1 VSSGSFTNAQMQA
14 AAAAAGPAAQTGF
27 GAQIQAYQAAQ
38 RGSAVAPVQPATPG
52 QQAAAVA
59 SAAQIAWL
67 QKLGGSTLAAM
78 SIGAGAGAGGS
89 PPNSSVPTISQ
100 VSSYLSGL
108 LAAGSGGTTTP
119 AAPIKTAMSVQDAK
133 AQLSWLNS
141 QGSAANLSAFRVAP
155 GSVPPSSWPQISQI
169 KTYLQG
175 VIAAGGSGSSSG
187 STLSVAD
194 AQAQLAWLNS
204 QGSTVNLYANLFA
217 QSTAGSATG
226 PSLADIKAYLQ
237 SIIAGGGSG
246 SGSSGSKGPTSKGS
260 SGSTSSGSKG
270 STNVTQI
277 TADEAYG
284 IESTYPATTLKRPLG
299 DITTLLD
306 LTNRDLQEN
315 DLFPLK
321 SEITWFTRD
330 TERRVLAFSPTLQ
343 EIPLRG
349 PGAFGQRFSFD
360 LGSILVG
367 DIMLG
372 TALQIRLD
380 HWLDP
385 QTQLLYETGR
395 LTYTQPALAWEYANS
410 LGTSIIQ
417 QAELEIDGKT
427 METIDGDFI
436 HTFSTLY
443 PEYNTQV
450 GIAYDHLGRISIPR
464 LVNQQRA
471 PRLYPTED
479 GILNCILPFFYMRT
493 KMQSGLPMTAARE
506 GIVKIHITLRPFQ
519 ECVRQMRGFRDTCTS
534 TPLDTSF
541 ALTSKSSNWAYDS
554 TLRTG
559 TWDIVPR
566 MNLTYVQGTSIR
578 RWNYSAVTGRGSWD
592 NQPPLNLTYATTSTW
607 SGTAWSPSVP
617 SFDFTYTNPADGA
630 AYAWTA
636 ATATWSPSRPTFSF
650 QYGTNLIESSIGN
663 WSYASP
669 PLRSVQLLTYGAI
682 VQGEFRQ
689 RMLRQPFELMHRE
702 VQTFYFDEP
711 LKYAIG
717 KRNEADT
724 IRIQLPLEANHPMEE
739 IIWFVRRKGVSD
751 NNAWTNFTSV
761 MESEWNA
768 AKAEQPLLQ
777 NAILQANG
785 VTICD
790 ADEQYYRQLIARSH
804 RGGMAAYSSFVYGY
818 PFARLPG
825 EHQPSGTFNASR
837 VNSLRLTL
845 DVKPPGGVLDANWE
859 VKVFCIAI
867 NWLRFENGIA
877 NPMFED

>member
-1 VSSGSFTNAQMQA
+1 MSSGSFTNAQMQA
-14 AAAAAGPAAQTGF
+14 AAAAAGPAARAAF
-27 GAQIQAYQAAQ
+27 GSQIQAYQAAQ
-38 RGSAVAPVQPATPG
+38 SGSGSPAAVQPPTPG
-52 QQAAAVA
+52 QQAAAAA

-78 SIGAGAGAGGS
+78 SIGAGAGGS
-89 PPNSSVPTISQ
+89 PPNSSVPTIAQ

-108 LAAGSGGTTTP
+108 LAAGKGSTP
-119 AAPIKTAMSVQDAK
+119 TAPIKTAMSVQDAK

-141 QGSAANLSAFRVAP
+141 QGSAADLSAFRVAP

-169 KTYLQG
+169 KSYLEG
-175 VIAAGGSGSSSG
+175 VIANGGSGSGSG
-187 STLSVAD
+187 SGSDAPLSVAD
-194 AQAQLAWLNS
+194 ARAQLAWLNS
-204 QGSTVNLYANLFA
+204 QGSTVNLYANLFTQA
-217 QSTAGSATG
+217 TAGPGSG

-237 SIIAGGGSG
+237 SVIAGSG
-246 SGSSGSKGPTSKGS
+246 SGSAKAPSGIAKALSGSPKG
-260 SGSTSSGSKG
+260 SGSKG
-270 STNVTQI
+270 SSNVTEI

-284 IESTYPATTLKRPLG
+284 IDSTYPATTLKRPLG

-360 LGSILVG
+360 LGSIIVG

-427 METIDGDFI
+427 METLDGDFI

-443 PEYNTQV
+443 PEYNAQV
-450 GIAYDHLGRISIPR
+450 GIAYDHLGRISISR

-493 KMQSGLPMTAARE
+493 KLQSGLPMTAARE

-541 ALTSKSSNWAYDS
+541 AFTSKSSNWTYDS
-554 TLRTG
+554 TLKTG
-559 TWDIVPR
+559 NWDILPR
-566 MNLTYVQGTSIR
+566 VNLTYVDGNSIR
-578 RWNYSAVTGRGSWD
+578 RWNYSPVTQRGNWD
-592 NQPPLNLTYATTSTW
+592 NLPPLNLTYGTFSTW
-607 SGTAWSPSVP
+607 SGTAWSPSAP
-617 SFDFTYTNPADGA
+617 SFDFTYTNPANGV
-630 AYAWTA
+630 AYAWKA
-636 ATATWSPSRPTFSF
+636 ATASWSPSTPTFSF
-650 QYGTNLIESSIGN
+650 DYGTNLIESIIGN

-717 KRNEADT
+717 KRNEADM

-739 IIWFVRRKGVSD
+739 IIWFVRRKGVAD
-751 NNAWTNFTSV
+751 NNGWTNYTSV

-790 ADEQYYRQLIARSH
+790 ADEQYYRQLIARAH
-804 RGGMAAYSSFVYGY
+804 RGGMSAYSSFVYGY